1 MVIAVLV
8 MFTMRVA
15 VADRAHLVFVFMMR
29 KADRI
34 AWAFLIEFYAHV
46 LVFVLV
52 ASRVTHP

>member
-1 MVIAVLV
+1 MVIVVLV
-8 MFTMRVA
+8 MFTMCVA
-15 VADRAHLVFVFMMR
+15 VAEGHLVFVFMMR

-46 LVFVLV
+46 LVFVLI